1 MHFVRK
7 KPTVIGLS
15 RRDLYEIRYIRFH
28 GSKKHPVNMGKSEIE
43 AFLTYLAVR
52 GNVSA
57 STQRQALNAIIF
69 LYRDVLDIP
78 VEGDIEPVKAKRHRR
93 LPVVMTQGEVKR
105 VLDQILGTHTLM
117 AKILYGSGLRLMEC
131 VRLRVKD
138 LDFERRKI
146 YARSGKGG

>member
-1 MHFVRK
+1 
-7 KPTVIGLS
+7 
-15 RRDLYEIRYIRFH
+15 
-28 GSKKHPVNMGKSEIE
+28 
-43 AFLTYLAVR
+43 
-52 GNVSA
+52 
-57 STQRQALNAIIF
+57 
-69 LYRDVLDIP
+69 
-78 VEGDIEPVKAKRHRR
+78 
-93 LPVVMTQGEVKR
+93 MTQGEVKR